1 MLSIHDIVS
10 LTLHGIQPIE
20 LFPTKDAKGDSQQ
33 LSLVRLLANEIL
45 ALQSIELQSKFL
57 LW

>member
-1 MLSIHDIVS
+1 MES
-10 LTLHGIQPIE
+10 E
-20 LFPTKDAKGDSQQ
+20 LFPTKDAKCDLQQ
-33 LSLVRLLANEIL
+33 LSLVSLLANEIL